1 MIDFNR
7 IKSFTAPI
15 FISIK
20 KVVKRPKIVIL
31 GLIILSVLGFFLW
44 RGFKKDNQQPQFQT
58 SKVERGTIV
67 SSVSAS
73 GQVLSVNI
81 MSAST
86 KASGIVKEVYVKD
99 RDFVNTGDKIL
110 EVTLDQQGKQKNAQA
125 WTAYLSAKNTL
136 EAAKATQYS
145 LQANMFGE
153 WDIFKKL
160 AESGEYEE
168 DDGTPRY
175 DQRALPEFHIPEKE
189 WLAAELDYINQEA
202 VIIQAQNA
210 VNSSWLAYTL
220 SSPTIIAPTGGTI
233 TSLMF
238 IKGMSIGSLDMGTS
252 ESNQKVATVQTD
264 GTPIIS
270 VNLSEIDVSRVKLG
284 QKTTIILDS
293 IPDKTFTGK
302 VLGVDK
308 IGTYTSGVTQY
319 PAIIQLD
326 SSSPQI
332 LPNMTVTANVITEF
346 KNNVLLVPSGAVT
359 ERDGQVVVRVL
370 ENKNEELIQVEI
382 GLSSE
387 TQTEIVTGIKEGE
400 EVIISA
406 FSNDAS
412 MTTGGSPFSGTR
424 GGMGGMIRGGSPH

>member
-1 MIDFNR
+1 M
-7 IKSFTAPI
+7 
-15 FISIK
+15 K
-20 KVVKRPKIVIL
+20 KPKIVIL
-31 GLIILSVLGFFLW
+31 GLVILAVLGFFLW
-44 RGFKKDNQQPQFQT
+44 RGFKKDKQQPQFQT

-99 RDFVNTGDKIL
+99 GDVVNAGDKIL
-110 EVTLDQQGKQKNAQA
+110 EIALDQQGKQKNAQT
-125 WTAYLSAKNTL
+125 WTSYLSAKNTL

-145 LQANMFGE
+145 LQANMFGK
-153 WDIFKKL
+153 WDTFKEL
-160 AESGEYEE
+160 AESDEYEE
-168 DDGTPRY
+168 SDGTPRY
-175 DQRALPEFHIPEKE
+175 YQRALPEFHIPEKE
-189 WLAAELDYINQEA
+189 WLAAELDYKNQEA

-210 VNSSWLAYTL
+210 LNSSWLAYTL
-220 SSPTIIAPTGGTI
+220 SSPTIIAPTNGTI

-238 IKGMSIGSLDMGTS
+238 VKGMSIGSLDTGTS
-252 ESNQKVATVQTD
+252 ESNQKAATIQTD
-264 GTPIIS
+264 GTPIVS
-270 VNLSEIDVSRVKLG
+270 VNLSEIDVSQVKLG
-284 QKTTIILDS
+284 QKTTVILDS

-308 IGTYTSGVTQY
+308 IGTYSSGVTQY

-332 LPNMTVTANVITEF
+332 LPNMTVTANIITEF
-346 KNNVLLVPSGAVT
+346 KNNVLLLPSGAVS
-359 ERDGQVVVRVL
+359 ERDGQAMVRVL
-370 ENKNEELIQVEI
+370 VNKNEEFMPVEI

-387 TQTEIVTGIKEGE
+387 TQTEIISGVEEGI

-406 FSNDAS
+406 FSDDAG
-412 MTTGGSPFSGTR
+412 MTTDGSPFSRTR

>member
-1 MIDFNR
+1 MKDFN
-7 IKSFTAPI
+7 KVKLFTAH
-15 FISIK
+15 FFTSLKKSIK
-20 KVVKRPKIVIL
+20 KPKIAIL
-31 GLIILSVLGFFLW
+31 GLMILAVLSFFLW
-44 RGFKKDNQQPQFQT
+44 RSFKKDKQQPQFQT

-86 KASGIVKEVYVKD
+86 KASGIVREVYVKD
-99 RDFVNTGDKIL
+99 GDVVNTGDKIL
-110 EVTLDQQGKQKNAQA
+110 EITLDQQGKQKNAQA
-125 WTAYLSAKNTL
+125 WVSYLSAKNTL
-136 EAAKATQYS
+136 EAAKATQYN
-145 LQANMFGE
+145 LQADMFAK
-153 WDIFKKL
+153 WDTFKEL
-160 AESGEYEE
+160 AESDEYE
-168 DDGTPRY
+168 DTDSPS
-175 DQRALPEFHIPEKE
+175 RAVPEFHIPEKE
-189 WLAAELDYINQEA
+189 WLAAELDYKNQEA

-220 SSPTIIAPTGGTI
+220 SSPVIIAPTNGTI

-238 IKGMSIGSLDMGTS
+238 VKGMSIGSLDTGSS
-252 ESNQKVATVQTD
+252 ESNQKVATIQTD

-270 VNLSEIDVSRVKLG
+270 VNLSEIDVSQVKLG
-284 QKTTIILDS
+284 QKATVTLDS

-332 LPNMTVTANVITEF
+332 LPNMTVTANIITEF
-346 KNNVLLVPSGAVT
+346 KNNILLVPSGAVT
-359 ERDGQVVVRVL
+359 ERSGQAMVRVL
-370 ENKNEELIQVEI
+370 VNKNEELLPVEI

-387 TQTEIVTGIKEGE
+387 TQTEIVSGVKEGV
-400 EVIISA
+400 EVIIGT

-412 MTTGGSPFSGTR
+412 MTTDGSPFSRTR
-424 GGMGGMIRGGSPH
+424 GGMGSVMRGGPPH